1 MWTGLQQHGS
11 QHLLTTQH
19 DVAGH
24 FVGQA
29 HVVGQHV
36 VAHVVGQHVVAH
48 LQHDEVVQL
57 VHCALVVHADVVAG
71 DAAHWAV
78 TFVAANSE
86 SATNNANTAT
96 TFFTFS
102 PPFLHFSL
110 IPSGSSSFGMLVH
123 CLLEPHGYR

>member
-1 MWTGLQQHGS
+1 LV
-11 QHLLTTQH
+11 TTQH

-24 FVGQA
+24 FTGQA
-29 HVVGQHV
+29 HVVGHAG
-36 VAHVVGQHVVAH
+36 AHVVGHAVGQA
-48 LQHDEVVQL
+48 QHDAVVQL
-57 VHCALVVHADVVAG
+57 VHWALVVAAAVGV

-102 PPFLHFSL
+102 PPFCILA
-110 IPSGSSSFGMLVH
+110 
-123 CLLEPHGYR
+123 

>member
-1 MWTGLQQHGS
+1 LWTGLQQHGS
-11 QHLLTTQH
+11 QHLVTTQQH
-19 DVAGH
+19 VAGH

-36 VAHVVGQHVVAH
+36 VAHAVGQHVVGQE
-48 LQHDEVVQL
+48 QHDAVVQL
-57 VHCALVVHADVVAG
+57 VHWALVVHADVVAD

-123 CLLEPHGYR
+123 CLLVPCGCY

>member
-1 MWTGLQQHGS
+1 LWTGLQQHGS
-11 QHLLTTQH
+11 QHLVTTQH

-24 FVGQA
+24 FTGAA
-29 HVVGQHV
+29 HVVGHAGAHAVGQHV
-36 VAHVVGQHVVAH
+36 VGHA
-48 LQHDEVVQL
+48 QHDAVVQL
-57 VHCALVVHADVVAG
+57 VHWALVVAAAVVD

-102 PPFLHFSL
+102 PPFCILA
-110 IPSGSSSFGMLVH
+110 
-123 CLLEPHGYR
+123 